1 MINEINLDEL
11 IHSPET
17 LGNFN
22 IKDDPDKFCAFYAD
36 IPHKHIDEILEDLHN
51 HYHGKKTY
59 LIGLEYKDAREHYH
73 FVIDFTDKEY
83 ASYVKRVLKG
93 KYKLSGRRSKKGHTG
108 QFGKVGKIR
117 DIDLMCSYTLKDL
130 DFRTNFKEELQK
142 ELKEKS
148 YPKPDNDRDIM
159 DECMDYIKKQEAK
172 NVILSDADVITQQGH
187 LVYGGNYQ
195 IAVYVIDFLR
205 TKKRDLVAT
214 QIRRYTLRYLTYY
227 SGGTGL
233 NSDELFRILFPH
245 GL

>member
-1 MINEINLDEL
+1 MSKNEI
-11 IHSPET
+11 IQP
-17 LGNFN
+17 LGKLN
-22 IKDDPDKFCAFYAD
+22 ILDDPEAFCAFYAD
-36 IPHKHIDEILEDLHN
+36 IPHKHVDEVLADIKT
-51 HYHGKKTY
+51 HYYDSKTY

-73 FVIDFTDKEY
+73 FVINFTEKEY

-93 KYKLSGRRSKKGHTG
+93 KYKLSGKRSQKGHTG

-117 DIDLMCSYTLKDL
+117 NIESMCSYTLKDL
-130 DFRTNFKEELQK
+130 DYRSNFNVELQK

-172 NVILSDADVITQQGH
+172 NPIDIHADVYIQQGPFTN
-187 LVYGGNYQ
+187 GSNFQ
-195 IAVYVIDFLR
+195 IATYVIDFLR

-214 QIRRYTLRYLTYY
+214 QIRRYTLRYLTYH

-233 NSDELFRILFPH
+233 NTDELFRILFPH